1 MALKGQAKTDYQ
13 RDYMRKRRSNTYEPL
28 DPRPVVLDPKEK
40 RLAEARAVLE
50 MALQPKTDVLK
61 STTNPLK
68 EESNSIPWYN
78 PSVHVPGDRVRVRQ
92 GKGFTE
98 VVIPQLDAGGQPVP
112 EYD

>member
-1 MALKGQAKTDYQ
+1 M
-13 RDYMRKRRSNTYEPL
+13 L
-28 DPRPVVLDPKEK
+28 DSIVK
-40 RLAEARAVLE
+40 
-50 MALQPKTDVLK
+50 PKTDDTK

-98 VVIPQLDAGGQPVP
+98 VVIPELDAGGQPVP